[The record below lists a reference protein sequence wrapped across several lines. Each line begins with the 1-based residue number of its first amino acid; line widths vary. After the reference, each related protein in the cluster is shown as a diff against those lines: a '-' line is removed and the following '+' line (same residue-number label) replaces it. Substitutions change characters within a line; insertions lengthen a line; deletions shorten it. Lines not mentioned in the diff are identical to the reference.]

1 MKVVSISVTEAARNF
16 SDVVNR
22 VRYQQT
28 SFVLLKS
35 GNPVARIIPEVPRLT
50 RGRELAPALREALK
64 EVHLTPGDAKA
75 WLRDLEE
82 SRREDRPPV
91 GKWPS

>member
-1 MKVVSISVTEAARNF
+1 MKVVSISVTDAARNF

-35 GNPVARIIPEVPRLT
+35 GKAVARIVPEVPRLT
-50 RGRELAPALREALK
+50 KGRELASALREALK
-64 EVHLTPGDAKA
+64 ETHLTPNDAKA

-91 GKWPS
+91 AKWPS